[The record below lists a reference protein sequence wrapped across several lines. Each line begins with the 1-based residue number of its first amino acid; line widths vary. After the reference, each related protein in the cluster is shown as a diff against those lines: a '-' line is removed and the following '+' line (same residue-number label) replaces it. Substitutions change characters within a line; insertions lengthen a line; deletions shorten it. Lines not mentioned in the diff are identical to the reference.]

1 MSLQLPEGFIPYAK
15 EWEAKINAFIE
26 LAIEGGEVSPLA
38 PALPAASPPPPPS
51 TGGQPPVIPPEAV
64 TLIKDLPFAV
74 KDNIAV
80 KDFPLTCGSKLLE
93 HFRSP
98 YSATVV
104 QKLEAA
110 GGTVI
115 GKTNLDEFGMG
126 SSTDNSAL
134 KKTNNPWDL
143 ERVPGGSSGGSAAA
157 VAAGIVPF
165 ALGTD
170 TGGSVR
176 QPAAFCGVVGLKPT
190 YGAVSRYGLVAYAS
204 SLESAGVLADTVS
217 RCRAVFA
224 LIRGRD
230 PLDETTHEAPQAVP
244 PLYPVAANS
253 PKTIGVLSPESI
265 ARTIVHDG
273 SFKFDGSIT
282 YGNKVSEKAIQKGDE
297 QTSLQF
303 AAQAS
308 ALEAEVRRGFDL
320 AKERLAALGH
330 TLVEVEIPS
339 LKYGVPAYYTIATAE
354 ASANLARFD
363 SIRYGARPDWAEN
376 PDELID
382 KAREAGFGPEVKLR
396 ILLGTFVLRSGFQDR
411 YYLRAQRIRA
421 GIRASFESF
430 LGDGEYTE
438 RAKLDAI
445 LMPVFPTRAFGRGP
459 SSLSAFAQK
468 AADLYTCCANLA
480 GLPALSFPAS
490 VEGGLPVG
498 VQLLGRAY
506 AEGALL
512 DIAEG
517 YEKQFSFPH
526 PAGYKA
532 FWS

>member
-1 MSLQLPEGFIPYAK
+1 MSLNLPEGFIPYAT

-26 LAIEGGEVSPLA
+26 LNMERGEVSPPA
-38 PALPAASPPPPPS
+38 PALPAASPPLPPS
-51 TGGQPPVIPPEAV
+51 TGGHPPVTPPEAAALV
-64 TLIKDLPFAV
+64 TGLPFAV

-80 KDFPLTCGSKLLE
+80 KDFSLTCGSKLLE
-93 HFRSP
+93 QFRSP
-98 YSATVV
+98 YSAAIV
-104 QKLEAA
+104 QKIEAA

-134 KKTNNPWDL
+134 KKTNNPWDM

-157 VAAGIVPF
+157 VAAGIVPY

-176 QPAAFCGVVGLKPT
+176 QPAAFCGVAGLKPT
-190 YGAVSRYGLVAYAS
+190 YGAVSRFGLVAYAS
-204 SLESAGVLADTVS
+204 SLECAGILSDTIE

-224 LIRGRD
+224 LIKGRD
-230 PLDETTHEAPQAVP
+230 TLDETTHDAPEAAP
-244 PLYPVAANS
+244 PLYPAAPHS
-253 PKTIGVLSPESI
+253 VQKIGVLSAAAIAKALAAAAKDSGGSTLEIAAAASTLEPE
-265 ARTIVHDG
+265 VQH
-273 SFKFDGSIT
+273 
-282 YGNKVSEKAIQKGDE
+282 
-297 QTSLQF
+297 
-303 AAQAS
+303 
-308 ALEAEVRRGFDL
+308 GFEL

-330 TLVEVEIPS
+330 TLVDVEIPS
-339 LKYGVPAYYTIATAE
+339 LKYGVPAYYTIAAAE

-363 SIRYGARPDWAEN
+363 SIRYGARPGWAEN
-376 PDELID
+376 PEELID
-382 KAREAGFGPEVKLR
+382 KAREAGFGAEVKLR

-421 GIRASFESF
+421 GIRRSFEAL
-430 LGDGEYTE
+430 LGGSEYTE
-438 RAKLDAI
+438 QAALDAI
-445 LMPVFPTRAFGRGP
+445 LMPVFPSRAFGRGP

-498 VQLLGRAY
+498 VQILGRAY
-506 AEGALL
+506 AEGTLL
-512 DIAEG
+512 NIAQG
-517 YEKQFSFPH
+517 YEERHPFPH
-526 PAGYKA
+526 PAGFKA
-532 FWS
+532 FWR